1 MLFARSADSASNQF
15 LTDSTAFHI
24 SRSQGSAMEN
34 DKRNDQH
41 QESRSSFAAEVAH
54 KAEDRLEDTTQEY
67 LDKAGVGLDARKI
80 VSLIRDQPLKC
91 AGAVAAAGFVVG
103 GGLSGAL
110 GLAVLGFLARTA
122 VRATVYDLL
131 AVARNQRNQRSTGAA
146 GDFAENI

>member
-1 MLFARSADSASNQF
+1 
-15 LTDSTAFHI
+15 
-24 SRSQGSAMEN
+24 MEN
-34 DKRNDQH
+34 EKRTDQ
-41 QESRSSFAAEVAH
+41 QESRGSVVTEIAH
-54 KAEDRLEDTTQEY
+54 KAEDRLEDTAQQY
-67 LDKAGVGLDARKI
+67 LDKTGVGFDSRQI
-80 VSLIRDQPLKC
+80 VRLIRDQPLKC

-131 AVARNQRNQRSTGAA
+131 AVFRNQRNQRGTGAT